1 MVSGAPLVRDYDDVI
16 KNSLTPLVFLLYA
29 IKRENCRYI
38 TGGRYMTSLPQ
49 FHGKKGFKDVV
60 SFVGV

>member
-38 TGGRYMTSLPQ
+38 TGGRYMTSLPYI
-49 FHGKKGFKDVV
+49 V
-60 SFVGV
+60 SY

>member
-38 TGGRYMTSLPQ
+38 TGGRYMTSLPYIY
-49 FHGKKGFKDVV
+49 KVMTRYPDTREK
-60 SFVGV
+60 

>member
-38 TGGRYMTSLPQ
+38 TGGRYMTSLPYT
-49 FHGKKGFKDVV
+49 HAD
-60 SFVGV
+60 SF